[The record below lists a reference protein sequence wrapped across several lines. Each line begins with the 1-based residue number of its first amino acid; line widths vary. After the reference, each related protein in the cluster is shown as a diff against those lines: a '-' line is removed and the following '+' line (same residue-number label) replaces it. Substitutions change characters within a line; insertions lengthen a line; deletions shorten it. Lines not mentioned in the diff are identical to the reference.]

1 MCYDGR
7 DSKVATM
14 TWASMNCYAFDGH
27 LRSFTDSAVNGRPAT
42 LDVCWEY
49 AVLEDENAP
58 CLLWIRV
65 DRRLQLQSISTEPRV
80 CEYEKSNLRKERC

>member
-14 TWASMNCYAFDGH
+14 TWASMNCYATTQAMCQYVPTRSPSSRWTVPFDGH

-65 DRRLQLQSISTEPRV
+65 DRR
-80 CEYEKSNLRKERC
+80 